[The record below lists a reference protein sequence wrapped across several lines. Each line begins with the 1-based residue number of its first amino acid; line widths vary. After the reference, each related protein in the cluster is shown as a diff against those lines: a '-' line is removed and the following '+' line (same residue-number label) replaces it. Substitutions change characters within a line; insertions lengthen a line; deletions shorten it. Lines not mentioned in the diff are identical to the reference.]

1 MDDSALQNIQSNM
14 DDLESEIVGQVNE
27 KKFDAR
33 KEKFQSILGDT
44 KLELSEGTDLVKKG
58 MQVFDQFVHTGL
70 FTFLFTFF
78 VYFFVYIFSNQ
89 LFVYLYFVYNCRR

>member
-58 MQVFDQFVHTGL
+58 MQVFDQVREAEACDEVGYPKTRNPG
-70 FTFLFTFF
+70 
-78 VYFFVYIFSNQ
+78 
-89 LFVYLYFVYNCRR
+89 

>member
-27 KKFDAR
+27 KKFEAR

-58 MQVFDQFVHTGL
+58 MQVFDQVREAEACLKEIGTIHVNNRQL
-70 FTFLFTFF
+70 I
-78 VYFFVYIFSNQ
+78 IFRSVCSYRFRK
-89 LFVYLYFVYNCRR
+89 LSCY

>member
-1 MDDSALQNIQSNM
+1 M

-58 MQVFDQFVHTGL
+58 MQVFDQV
-70 FTFLFTFF
+70 
-78 VYFFVYIFSNQ
+78 SRNMP
-89 LFVYLYFVYNCRR
+89 